1 MSRSSAVPPALHG
14 VRVVTIALN
23 VPGPLAAASLRDAGA
38 YVSKI
43 EPPQGDPL
51 ASYAPGWYS
60 ELHDGIPT
68 ERIDLKAETGRTR
81 VRELLADADLF
92 LASQRPSALSRL
104 GVDASTLLD
113 ARSPDGS
120 PLFPR
125 LRWLN
130 IVGDTARPEDAGHD
144 LTYLARAGLL
154 GGELPR
160 SVFADVIA
168 AERAFAVALLLLRQ
182 APGARAQIGI
192 SDALAPLVA
201 ARRHGLT
208 GPGALLGGDLAAYGI
223 YAARAGHVAVAA
235 LEPRFRQRLY
245 ELLGLEIDADLSEA
259 MRART
264 AEEWEHWADEHDL
277 PIARVR

>member
-1 MSRSSAVPPALHG
+1 M
-14 VRVVTIALN
+14 ALN
-23 VPGPLAAASLRDAGA
+23 VPGPLAAARLRDAGA
-38 YVSKI
+38 HVSKI

-51 ASYAPGWYS
+51 ASYAPGWYR
-60 ELHDGIPT
+60 ELHDGISI
-68 ERIDLKAETGRTR
+68 ERIDLKAEPGRTR
-81 VRELLADADLF
+81 ARELLADADLF
-92 LASQRPSALSRL
+92 LASQRPSALARL
-104 GVDASTLLD
+104 GVDAATLLD
-113 ARSPDGS
+113 ARSPGSS

-130 IVGDTARPEDAGHD
+130 IVGDAARPEEPGHD

-154 GGELPR
+154 GREMPR
-160 SVFADVIA
+160 SVFADVVS
-168 AERAFAVALLLLRQ
+168 AEHAFAVALLLLRQ
-182 APGARAQIGI
+182 PPGARAQIGI

-208 GPGALLGGDLAAYGI
+208 GPGTLLGGGLAAYGI
-223 YAARAGHVAVAA
+223 YAARIGHVAIAA

-264 AEEWEHWADEHDL
+264 AEEWERWADEHDL